1 MSRSGILNHSPLPG
15 TQPISAVVGKYVRSP
30 GFPLPLYGALSFA
43 GIRVLSLAIAAFLL
57 PRGKF
62 HELHYSLK
70 HLIMSWDSNRYQ
82 IIAVHGYS
90 YESGNLHHDSLFAWF
105 PGYPAVIDTISW
117 IPGIGT
123 ARAAFG
129 VTIAAGLAAAWGLT
143 RLGMTLTGDRRV
155 SLVMPA
161 LWAVA
166 PGSIALSILYSE
178 ALFCALA
185 IWSLIALVERRWL
198 TAAGLTIL
206 AGTVRSTAV
215 ALVAAVTIAAL
226 AALIR
231 AARARQKFT
240 AWWRPAAAL
249 LLAPLGLLGYWG
261 YTAWTL
267 HQPGGWI
274 WLEKNMRMGFDGG
287 QSTILAFKNAIVDGP
302 TAPVALTLLVIAA
315 AAVLAICSLTER
327 MPVYLHVYT
336 LAVVLIALTSAAYY
350 LGSKP
355 RFLLPAVLLGLPLAR
370 LLAPARMWI
379 LVPLI
384 AIFAAASTWFS
395 LYLMS
400 VGWAP

>member
-1 MSRSGILNHSPLPG
+1 MARSAILHHSTLLG
-15 TQPISAVVGKYVRSP
+15 TQPISSAVGKYGRSP
-30 GFPLPLYGALSFA
+30 GFLLPLYGALSFA
-43 GIRVLSLAIAAFLL
+43 GIRVLSLAVAAFLL

-62 HELHYSLK
+62 HVLHYSLK

-82 IIAVHGYS
+82 IIAAHGYS
-90 YESGNLHHDSLFAWF
+90 YVPGNLHHDSIFAWF
-105 PGYPAVIDTISW
+105 PGYPAAIDTISW
-117 IPGIGT
+117 IPEIGT
-123 ARAAFG
+123 VRAALA
-129 VTIAAGLAAAWGLT
+129 VTIVAGLAAAWGLT
-143 RLGMTLTGDRRV
+143 RLGMTLTGDPRV
-155 SLVMPA
+155 SLVMAA

-178 ALFCALA
+178 PLSCALA
-185 IWSLIALVERRWL
+185 IWSLVALVERRWL

-206 AGTVRSTAV
+206 AGTVRSTGVALIAAV
-215 ALVAAVTIAAL
+215 AIAAL
-226 AALIR
+226 TALIQ
-231 AARARQKFT
+231 AAGARQQFT

-274 WLEKNMRMGFDGG
+274 WLEKKMGMSFDGG
-287 QSTILAFKNAIVDGP
+287 KSTILVFKNAIINGP
-302 TAPVALTLLVIAA
+302 TAPVALTLLVIGAA
-315 AAVLAICSLTER
+315 VVLAIWSLAEP
-327 MPVYLHVYT
+327 MPMYLRAYT
-336 LAVVLIALTSAAYY
+336 LAVVLIAITSEAYY

-370 LLAPARMWI
+370 VLAPARAWVLI
-379 LVPLI
+379 PLI
-384 AIFAAASTWFS
+384 AVFAAASTSFS